1 MAQITIEVPDDL
13 STQLLQLG
21 DQLPDM
27 SKKILVVLTSVEKYP
42 NLERAT
48 GLWLG
53 EAVHF
58 VKKVQEAGYEVDYVS
73 PKGGYTPIDPHS
85 LAMADPIDWEW
96 YQKKEF
102 MNRLGATLKPS
113 EVNPDDYVA
122 IYYAGGH
129 GVIWDFPDNE
139 ALQSISQ
146 KIYEKGG
153 FVSSVCHGAV
163 GLLNIKLSNGL
174 LLVKDKEVTGFSNEE
189 EKLAELDKF
198 VPFLTETELV
208 ARGAIYKKADEP
220 WATFAVEDQRLITG
234 QNPASGGAVADL
246 LIAALK

>member
-1 MAQITIEVPDDL
+1 
-13 STQLLQLG
+13 
-21 DQLPDM
+21 M

-42 NLERAT
+42 TLKRAT

-58 VKKVQEAGYEVDYVS
+58 VKKVEEAGYEVDYVS
-73 PKGGYTPIDPHS
+73 SKGGYTPIDPHS
-85 LAMADPIDWEW
+85 LEMEDPIDWEW

-113 EVNPDDYVA
+113 DVNPDDYVA

-139 ALQSISQ
+139 VLQSISQ

-153 FVSSVCHGAV
+153 FVSSVCHGAA
-163 GLLNIKLSNGL
+163 GLLNIKLSNGSL
-174 LLVKDKEVTGFSNEE
+174 LIKDKEVTGFSNEE
-189 EKLAELDKF
+189 EKLSELDK
-198 VPFLTETELV
+198 VIPFLTETELV

-220 WATFAVEDQRLITG
+220 WAAFAVEDQRVITG
-234 QNPASGGAVADL
+234 QNPASTGAVADL

>member
-1 MAQITIEVPDDL
+1 
-13 STQLLQLG
+13 
-21 DQLPDM
+21 M

-42 NLERAT
+42 NLNRAT

-58 VKKVQEAGYEVDYVS
+58 VKKVEAAGYQVDYVS
-73 PKGGYTPIDPHS
+73 PRGGYTPIDPHS

-96 YQKKEF
+96 YQNKQF

-113 EVNPDDYVA
+113 EVNPNDYVA

-129 GVIWDFPDNE
+129 GVIWDFPENK
-139 ALQSISQ
+139 ALQTISR
-146 KIYEKGG
+146 KIYENGG
-153 FVSSVCHGAV
+153 YVSSVCHGAA

-174 LLVKDKEVTGFSNEE
+174 LLVKGKTATGFSNEE

-208 ARGAIYKKADEP
+208 SRGAIYKKAEKP
-220 WATFAVEDQRLITG
+220 WTPFAVEDTRLVTG
-234 QNPASGGAVADL
+234 QNPASGAAVADL
-246 LIAALK
+246 LIAALNKHGA

>member
-1 MAQITIEVPDDL
+1 
-13 STQLLQLG
+13 
-21 DQLPDM
+21 M

-42 NLERAT
+42 EMDRAT

-58 VKKVQEAGYEVDYVS
+58 VRKVEAAGYEVDYVS
-73 PKGGYTPIDPHS
+73 PQGGYTPIDPHS
-85 LAMADPIDWEW
+85 LAMAEPIDWEW

-102 MNRLGATLKPS
+102 MNRLGKTMKTS
-113 EVNPDDYVA
+113 EVNPDDYIA

-139 ALQSISQ
+139 ELQSISR
-146 KIYEKGG
+146 KIYENGG
-153 FVSSVCHGAV
+153 IVSSVCHGAA
-163 GLLNIKLSNGL
+163 GLLNIKLSNGS
-174 LLVKDKEVTGFSNEE
+174 LLVKGKELTGFSNEE

-198 VPFLTETELV
+198 VPFLTETELL

-220 WATFAVEDQRLITG
+220 WVSFAVEDNRLITG

-246 LIAALK
+246 LIKVLKNEPRHLLK